1 MGKDSRPFYCYLDN
15 FDELTIIIPINNYQD
30 GNSYYL
36 IGNNEVIKLKINQK
50 INLGSE
56 LKLIANFDAYIDLG
70 KLYVVENQNH
80 EKSELYTGKI
90 VRTELFENI
99 YQYKKNDLGFTYSKT
114 DTKFKIW
121 SPVAKYVKIE
131 LTSPNEEKFVYNLTY
146 KNSGV
151 WRIVVEGDL
160 EGFKYRYLVYVN
172 GEEKIVIDPYAIASN
187 ANAESNYVVDK
198 NRFYQMKYQSDFSG
212 NILDAIIY
220 ETNIRDFTIDKN
232 FGFQHKGKFLGLT
245 EPGKKT
251 DSGLSIGL
259 DYLKELGITH
269 VQLMPICDFAG
280 VDENNSDALYN
291 WGYNPV
297 QYFVP
302 EGWYST
308 NPNNPYSRINELR
321 EMIDTL
327 HKNGISV
334 VMDVVYNHVF
344 DAKKFPYE
352 LLVPGYSYHVD
363 RQGICTNI
371 SGCHNDVASHRK
383 MIRKLII
390 DSVLYWAT
398 DYKVDGFRFDL
409 MGLIDFE
416 TMNELRQDLH
426 DISNHIIV
434 YGEGWNMY
442 SSNLTD
448 RMAHMSNKKVIPSIG
463 FFNDRFRDTIKG
475 SNFETNKKG
484 YATGDLSKTDIVKQ
498 MLLGSAYNRYMFK
511 YTTQSINYVECHDN
525 LTFYDKALYINDD
538 IDLIRKQ
545 EKLATAMVILSQG
558 VPFVHSGQ
566 EFFRTKNKVENSYK
580 SGDDI
585 NKIDWQRRE
594 IYNEDIKFFKELIN
608 IRKKYSCFKLKST
621 SELEQNVEIIEM
633 NSKSLMLHYN
643 AKCNVLVIY
652 KASIIEETIIIPD
665 EYSLILSSTEYYEI
679 EDRNQYILKDI
690 GTYIFIKE

>member
-245 EPGKKT
+245 ESGKKT

-398 DYKVDGFRFDL
+398 EYKVDGFRFDL

-538 IDLIRKQ
+538 INLIRKQ
-545 EKLATAMVILSQG
+545 EKLASAIVILSQG
-558 VPFVHSGQ
+558 VPFIHSGQ

-594 IYNEDIKFFKELIN
+594 VYNEDIKFFRELIN